1 MLAINAH
8 IRAPTYSKKY
18 HFLFIY
24 THPLLHYNKDFDDIK
39 TKVDI
44 KIIFYDLYI
53 IKIFLIITFLISL

>member
-44 KIIFYDLYI
+44 KIIFL
-53 IKIFLIITFLISL
+53 